1 MKIETKSF
9 LLGISAGIIGVLT
22 FILIIGD
29 VETEFS
35 FSTGDKKQDKNIEV
49 SIERII
55 ENGEDLTNVVIKG
68 EGDVTRKELEEELD
82 RMLEK
87 QGIDKEKTK
96 LNIEMEIHSLFEKI
110 FTYLNP
116 TSVGFFVYGMM
127 VIL

>member
-1 MKIETKSF
+1 MKIETKNF

-87 QGIDKEKTK
+87 QGINKEKTK
-96 LNIEMEIHSLFEKI
+96 LNIEMEIQS
-110 FTYLNP
+110 
-116 TSVGFFVYGMM
+116 
-127 VIL
+127 

>member
-9 LLGISAGIIGVLT
+9 LLGISAGIIGALT

-35 FSTGDKKQDKNIEV
+35 FSNGDKKQDKNIEV

-96 LNIEMEIHSLFEKI
+96 LNIEMEIQS
-110 FTYLNP
+110 
-116 TSVGFFVYGMM
+116 
-127 VIL
+127 

>member
-1 MKIETKSF
+1 MKLEYKSMFIGIVLGAVSVSAILF
-9 LLGISAGIIGVLT
+9 LL
-22 FILIIGD
+22 GD

-87 QGIDKEKTK
+87 QGINKEKTK
-96 LNIEMEIHSLFEKI
+96 LNIEMEIQS
-110 FTYLNP
+110 
-116 TSVGFFVYGMM
+116 
-127 VIL
+127 

>member
-1 MKIETKSF
+1 MKLEYKSMFVGIVLGAVSVSAILF
-9 LLGISAGIIGVLT
+9 LL
-22 FILIIGD
+22 GD

-87 QGIDKEKTK
+87 QGINKEKTK
-96 LNIEMEIHSLFEKI
+96 LNIEMEIQS
-110 FTYLNP
+110 
-116 TSVGFFVYGMM
+116 
-127 VIL
+127 

>member
-9 LLGISAGIIGVLT
+9 LLGISVGIIGFLT
-22 FILIIGD
+22 FIYIIGD

-49 SIERII
+49 SIERTN
-55 ENGEDLTNVVIKG
+55 ENGEDLTNVIIKG
-68 EGDVTRKELEEELD
+68 EGDITRKELEEELD

-96 LNIEMEIHSLFEKI
+96 LNVEMKI
-110 FTYLNP
+110 Q
-116 TSVGFFVYGMM
+116 S
-127 VIL
+127 

>member
-9 LLGISAGIIGVLT
+9 LLGISAGIIGVLA
-22 FILIIGD
+22 FILIISD

-87 QGIDKEKTK
+87 QGINKEKTK
-96 LNIEMEIHSLFEKI
+96 LNIEMEIQS
-110 FTYLNP
+110 
-116 TSVGFFVYGMM
+116 
-127 VIL
+127 

>member
-1 MKIETKSF
+1 MKIETKSMF
-9 LLGISAGIIGVLT
+9 LGILLGGIGV
-22 FILIIGD
+22 FVILFLIGN

-35 FSTGDKKQDKNIEV
+35 LSTGENNQNKNIEV
-49 SIERII
+49 SIERTI

-96 LNIEMEIHSLFEKI
+96 LNIEM
-110 FTYLNP
+110 
-116 TSVGFFVYGMM
+116 
-127 VIL
+127 VIQS

>member
-35 FSTGDKKQDKNIEV
+35 FSTVDNKKDKNIEV
-49 SIERII
+49 NIERTI
-55 ENGEDLTNVVIKG
+55 ENGEDLTNVFIKG

-96 LNIEMEIHSLFEKI
+96 LNIEMEIQS
-110 FTYLNP
+110 
-116 TSVGFFVYGMM
+116 
-127 VIL
+127 

>member
-9 LLGISAGIIGVLT
+9 LLGISAGIIGVLA

-35 FSTGDKKQDKNIEV
+35 FLTRDKKQDKNIEV

-87 QGIDKEKTK
+87 QGINKEKTK
-96 LNIEMEIHSLFEKI
+96 LNIEMEIQS
-110 FTYLNP
+110 
-116 TSVGFFVYGMM
+116 
-127 VIL
+127 

>member
-1 MKIETKSF
+1 MKLEYKSMF
-9 LLGISAGIIGVLT
+9 IGIVLGAVSVSAIL
-22 FILIIGD
+22 FILGD

-96 LNIEMEIHSLFEKI
+96 LNIEMEIQS
-110 FTYLNP
+110 
-116 TSVGFFVYGMM
+116 
-127 VIL
+127 

>member
-9 LLGISAGIIGVLT
+9 LLGISAGIIGVLA

-35 FSTGDKKQDKNIEV
+35 FLTRDKKQDKNIEV

-96 LNIEMEIHSLFEKI
+96 LNIEMEIQS
-110 FTYLNP
+110 
-116 TSVGFFVYGMM
+116 
-127 VIL
+127 

>member
-9 LLGISAGIIGVLT
+9 LLGISAGIIGVLA

-82 RMLEK
+82 RCLK
-87 QGIDKEKTK
+87 NK
-96 LNIEMEIHSLFEKI
+96 
-110 FTYLNP
+110 
-116 TSVGFFVYGMM
+116 V
-127 VIL
+127 

>member
-1 MKIETKSF
+1 MFASENLIF
-9 LLGISAGIIGVLT
+9 LLFWYFSSLNS
-22 FILIIGD
+22 L
-29 VETEFS
+29 ETEFS

-68 EGDVTRKELEEELD
+68 EGDVTKKELEEELD

-96 LNIEMEIHSLFEKI
+96 LKIEMEIQS
-110 FTYLNP
+110 
-116 TSVGFFVYGMM
+116 
-127 VIL
+127 

>member
-68 EGDVTRKELEEELD
+68 EGDVTKKELEEELN

-87 QGIDKEKTK
+87 QGIDKEKTNLK
-96 LNIEMEIHSLFEKI
+96 IEMEIQS
-110 FTYLNP
+110 
-116 TSVGFFVYGMM
+116 
-127 VIL
+127 

>member
-1 MKIETKSF
+1 MKVETKSMF
-9 LLGISAGIIGVLT
+9 LGIALGGIGV
-22 FILIIGD
+22 FAILFLIGN

-35 FSTGDKKQDKNIEV
+35 LSTGDNNQNKNIEV
-49 SIERII
+49 SIERTI

-96 LNIEMEIHSLFEKI
+96 LKIEMEIQS
-110 FTYLNP
+110 
-116 TSVGFFVYGMM
+116 
-127 VIL
+127 